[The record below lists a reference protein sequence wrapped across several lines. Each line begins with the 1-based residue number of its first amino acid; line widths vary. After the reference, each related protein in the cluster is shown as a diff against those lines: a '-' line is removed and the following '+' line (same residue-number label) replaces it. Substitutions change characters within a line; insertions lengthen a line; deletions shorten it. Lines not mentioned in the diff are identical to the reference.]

1 MRKVFLSF
9 LGTSDYLPCN
19 YTCGKK
25 TIFQNIRF
33 VQEATI
39 AYHCS
44 DWMEQ
49 DAIIVFTTE
58 ESHQKNW
65 LDNGH
70 KDRDGNMI
78 QLEGLQS
85 RIENMARPFQIN
97 EVRIGI
103 GKDEAEIWKT
113 FATIMKNIDDGDEL
127 YFDITH
133 AFRSLPLLAMVIIN
147 YAKVTKNITVKA
159 IDYGALESLGQIT
172 DVRKMEVEERNV
184 PVFNL
189 LPFDQLL
196 DWTTAID
203 GFLIAGNPAG
213 IQKLTTKKITPVL
226 SETQGKD
233 EEAASLRE
241 MSRCLGTF
249 AETMAACRGK
259 EIVKSAKNLQA
270 AVENVRDQELI
281 TPLAPLLVKLKENT
295 ASFTGNEVNDG
306 LAAAKW
312 CLKHNLIQ
320 QGFTLLQ
327 ETMCSH
333 VLLEVTD
340 VDHYAEKNRNMVNK
354 AMVIQSENKS
364 FTEWDK
370 AAQENRSLVENLCSW
385 FANHKDFKE
394 QLKNIGND
402 RNDINH
408 AGIRDNPMAAKK
420 FSDRLGAYTK
430 EFEKYAFTE

>member
-9 LGTSDYLPCN
+9 LGTSDYLSCN
-19 YTCGKK
+19 YMCGEKK
-25 TIFQNIRF
+25 FPDNRF

-44 DWMEQ
+44 DWTNQ
-49 DAIIVFTTE
+49 DAVIVFTTE
-58 ESHQKNW
+58 ESHLKNW

-70 KDRDGNMI
+70 KDRDGTII
-78 QLEGLQS
+78 QCDGLQS
-85 RIENMARPFQIN
+85 RIENMAMPVEIN
-97 EVRIGI
+97 EIRIGI
-103 GKDEAEIWKT
+103 GKDEAEIWET
-113 FATIMKNIDDGDEL
+113 FASIMDTINDGDEL

-159 IDYGALESLGQIT
+159 IDYGALESLGQIS
-172 DVRKMEVEERNV
+172 DVRKMVVEERNV

-203 GFLIAGNPAG
+203 GFLSAGNPSG
-213 IQKLTTKKITPVL
+213 IQKLTKKNITPVL
-226 SETQGKD
+226 SQTKGKD

-241 MSRCLGTF
+241 MSQCLGTF
-249 AETMAACRGK
+249 SETMATCRAK
-259 EIVKSAKNLQA
+259 EISKNAAKLQEAVK
-270 AVENVRDQELI
+270 NVQDQQLI
-281 TPLAPLLVKLKENT
+281 KPLAPLLAKLVENT
-295 ASFTGNEVNDG
+295 APFTGNEVNDG

-312 CLKHNLIQ
+312 CLEHNLIQ

-333 VLLEVTD
+333 ILLEATD
-340 VDHYAEKNRNMVNK
+340 VDHYTEKNRNIVNK
-354 AMVIQSENKS
+354 AMVIQSENKT
-364 FTEWDK
+364 FADWETE
-370 AAQENRSLVENLCSW
+370 AQENRSLVEKLCIW
-385 FANHKDFKE
+385 FADHEQAVE
-394 QLKNIGND
+394 QLNNIRND

-420 FSDRLGAYTK
+420 FSKRLHDYITV
-430 EFEKYAFTE
+430 FTNYSRGE